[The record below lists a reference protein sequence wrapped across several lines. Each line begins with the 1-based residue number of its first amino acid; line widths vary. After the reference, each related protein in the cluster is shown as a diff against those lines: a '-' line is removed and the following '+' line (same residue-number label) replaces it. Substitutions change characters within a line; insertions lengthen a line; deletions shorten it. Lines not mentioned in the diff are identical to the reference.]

1 MSKKESAV
9 LHTWGIIWY
18 VIKVLLFELIINPF
32 SILVITKQHISQ
44 AITRINLNIYLYL
57 KLYKKIAF
65 PFFTPMHHIF
75 FQKSWWSMHFWKLEK
90 WSMCLI
96 NYCTKCFSWSEQ
108 TWRFW
113 PSPMP
118 WFPHLQNKQIYTS
131 SETEIVKIFYVVKC

>member
-65 PFFTPMHHIF
+65 PFFTPMHHNF

-96 NYCTKCFSWSEQ
+96 TALSASVEVNRLEDFGLHPCLGFLICKIN
-108 TWRFW
+108 RFI
-113 PSPMP
+113 
-118 WFPHLQNKQIYTS
+118 LLLKQR
-131 SETEIVKIFYVVKC
+131 

>member
-9 LHTWGIIWY
+9 LHTWY

-57 KLYKKIAF
+57 KLYKKNSISFLYTYASQFFSEKLMVDAF
-65 PFFTPMHHIF
+65 LKIREMKHVF
-75 FQKSWWSMHFWKLEK
+75 
-90 WSMCLI
+90 